1 MLNRSISPDIRAIE
15 ELQLIHPE
23 KLTLK
28 NGYEVFLLNAGTQ
41 DISKIEFLFPA
52 GSLFQNK
59 TLQAKFTNRI
69 LTEGAGKY
77 SSKAVS
83 NLVEY
88 YGAYLYSEN
97 GPIYSEINFLSLNKY
112 HAELAPLLHAVIH
125 EPHLSQKELEIL
137 VQNEKQKFKIEGEK
151 VAELARRNF
160 NALLFGQNSTLGKI
174 VSENDFD
181 NVNDTDLKDFFE
193 KHYQNNPIKIVVSGK
208 IDSKIESFLNNL
220 FGANSSS
227 PKNKT
232 IELKTSEIRG
242 QQLLCEKTDAIQSAI
257 RIGKL
262 LVNPKNDDFFKLKI
276 LNTVLGG
283 YFGSRLMSNIREDK
297 GYTYGIG
304 SRIVA
309 IDNMSYLFIATEVGA
324 DVCKNAI
331 DEIYFEIEK
340 LQTELISESEL
351 SLVKKYMLGS
361 LLRSLDG
368 PFAQADRFKE
378 ALLMRYDLN
387 FFNRLVKEINE
398 VTSFE
403 LRDLAIK
410 YFNKNEMIQVV
421 AGKI

>member
-1 MLNRSISPDIRAIE
+1 MLNRTFSPEIQSIEDI
-15 ELQLIHPE
+15 QLIHPE

-28 NGYEVFLLNAGTQ
+28 NGSEVFLLNAGTQ

-52 GSLFQNK
+52 GSLFQDK
-59 TLQAKFTNRI
+59 TLQAKFTNRL

-77 SSKAVS
+77 SSKNIS
-83 NLVEY
+83 DLVEY

-97 GPIYSEINFLSLNKY
+97 GPIYSEINFLSINKY
-112 HAELAPLLHAVIH
+112 HEELAPLLSAVLH
-125 EPHLSQKELEIL
+125 EPHLSQAELDIL
-137 VQNEKQKFKIEGEK
+137 LQNEKQKFKIESEK

-174 VSENDFD
+174 VSESDFD
-181 NVNDTDLKDFFE
+181 ALNEKDLKDFFA
-193 KHYQNNPIKIVVSGK
+193 KHYKNTPAKIVVSGK
-208 IDSKIESFLNNL
+208 IDSNIESYLNNL
-220 FGANSSS
+220 FDSNASSI
-227 PKNKT
+227 KNKGFEVKT
-232 IELKTSEIRG
+232 NELKG
-242 QQLLCEKTDAIQSAI
+242 QKLLCEKANAIQSAI

-262 LVNPKNDDFFKLKI
+262 LVSPQHSDFFKLKI

-324 DVCKNAI
+324 DVCQNAI
-331 DEIYFEIEK
+331 NEIYFEIEK
-340 LQTELISESEL
+340 LQNELISESEL

-378 ALLMRYDLN
+378 ALLMNYDLN
-387 FFNRLVKEINE
+387 YFNRLVKEINA
-398 VTSFE
+398 VTASE
-403 LRDLAIK
+403 MRDLAMK
-410 YFNKNEMIQVV
+410 YFNKNEIIEVV